1 MTLLLCG
8 LGAFFAAQA
17 VKAAFINSL
26 RPWIKLILA
35 FAAAVGIAA
44 LLYPH
49 QRTYLIVYGVAGA
62 GLAVLIHRVARLLSV
77 AGDWCIREII
87 RNRTR

>member
-8 LGAFFAAQA
+8 LGAFFLAQA
-17 VKAAFINSL
+17 VKAMFLNPL
-26 RPWIKLILA
+26 RPWLKLLVA
-35 FAAAVGIAA
+35 FVAAAGISA
-44 LLYPH
+44 LWF
-49 QRTYLIVYGVAGA
+49 QDRTVNLIIYSVAGA

-87 RNRTR
+87 RNRGR